1 MQGAVPATYVRLLFD
16 YLAERGFDGHDFL
29 GMAVPD
35 ARARVP
41 VAVWRDMLSRAS
53 ERLSDPLLGLH
64 LGREI
69 TPAHFGPL
77 GYVFFA
83 CDDLGAALERL
94 HTYQRL
100 VYDVNPMGV
109 AVEGAHTC
117 LCWGQSRGRP
127 GPLVD
132 EAAVTALVQ
141 FARDMTGTRIAPA
154 AVDFINPRPADTA
167 PYEAYFGCPVA
178 FGRDVTRVVLPTP
191 LLALPLR
198 RPDPALRELLERE
211 ARERLSALP
220 DGDDLRRDVRRAVLR
235 LAREGRPDLPAVAA
249 ALGLSERTLH
259 RRLAGRGINFRRLR
273 DETLRRAA
281 EDYLADPGLR
291 LADVA
296 LLLGYSEQSAF
307 NRAFRR
313 WTGRTPGAYRA
324 SLRPFPAS
332 PAIRRKRA

>member
-1 MQGAVPATYVRLLFD
+1 MCGCCSITWPNAVSTGAISWAWICRI
-16 YLAERGFDGHDFL
+16 RGRT
-29 GMAVPD
+29 V
-35 ARARVP
+35 
-41 VAVWRDMLSRAS
+41 
-53 ERLSDPLLGLH
+53 
-64 LGREI
+64 

-83 CDDLGAALERL
+83 CDDLGAAIERL
-94 HTYQRL
+94 DTYQRL
-100 VYDVNPMGV
+100 VYDVNPMTV
-109 AVEGAHTC
+109 TREGTHTC
-117 LCWGQSRGRP
+117 LCRGQSRGRP

-141 FARDMTGTRIAPA
+141 FARDMTGSRIAPA
-154 AVDFINPRPADTA
+154 AVDFINPRSADTA
-167 PYEAYFGCPVA
+167 AYEAYFDCPVS
-178 FGRDVTRVVLPTP
+178 FGREVVTRVVLPTR

-198 RPDPALRELLERE
+198 RPDQALRELLERE

-220 DGDDLRRDVRRAVLR
+220 DRDDLRRDVRRAVLR
-235 LAREGRPDLPAVAA
+235 LAREARPDLPGVAA

-259 RRLAGRGINFRRLR
+259 RRLAGRGVSFRRLR
-273 DETLRRAA
+273 DETLLRAA
-281 EDYLADPGLR
+281 EDYLADLGLR

-324 SLRPFPAS
+324 TLRAS
-332 PAIRRKRA
+332 PGGDT

>member
-16 YLAERGFDGHDFL
+16 YLAERGLDGRNIL
-29 GMAVPD
+29 GTQMPD
-35 ARARVP
+35 TRAHVP
-41 VAVWRDMLSRAS
+41 VADWHAMLARAS

-64 LGREI
+64 LGRAI

-83 CDDLGAALERL
+83 CDDLGAAIDRL

-100 VYDVNPMGV
+100 VYDVNPMTV
-109 AVEGAHTC
+109 TREGPNIC
-117 LCWGQSRGRP
+117 LGWGQSRGRP
-127 GPLVD
+127 GALVD
-132 EAAVTALVQ
+132 ESAITALVQ
-141 FARDMTGTRIAPA
+141 FARDMTGTRVTPA
-154 AVDFINPRPADTA
+154 AVDFINPRPADTG
-167 PYEAYFGCPVA
+167 PYETYFGCPVT
-178 FGRDVTRVVLPTP
+178 FEREVTRVVLPAR
-191 LLALPLR
+191 LLTLPLR

-211 ARERLSALP
+211 ARERLSTLP
-220 DGDDLRRDVRRAVLR
+220 DRDDLSRDVRRAVLG
-235 LAREGRPDLPAVAA
+235 LARTGRPDLPGVAA

-259 RRLAGRGINFRRLR
+259 RRLAARGINFRRLR
-273 DETLRRAA
+273 DETLRHAA

-324 SLRPFPAS
+324 ALRAS
-332 PAIRRKRA
+332 PGNGT